1 MPILLTLA
9 IVGLMGTV
17 SDAHAQGPGEFKR
30 TPSLL
35 STRSFHTATTLADAR
50 VLVDGGTDG
59 TFVHRSAEIYD
70 PATGDFT
77 DTGEMAQFRFG
88 HTATLMNDGR
98 VPVTGGPKHQDRFI
112 AEAEIYDPST
122 GEFAMTTPPSSTRA
136 YHTSTL
142 LQNGKVLIVEGLS
155 NHFEILSSAELF
167 DPATATLLATRF
179 RWPFLVQGCVGLG
192 IEQAGVLSG
201 QTRETRHAIK
211 KFPEKPTIESR
222 DM

>member
-1 MPILLTLA
+1 MLPILLTLA

-50 VLVDGGTDG
+50 VLVAGGTGG

-98 VPVTGGPKHQDRFI
+98 VLVTGGLRHQDRFI

-122 GEFAMTTPPSSTRA
+122 GEFAMTAFSVVS
-136 YHTSTL
+136 
-142 LQNGKVLIVEGLS
+142 QGLS
-155 NHFEILSSAELF
+155 HVNTAAKWQSSDRRGTKQSL
-167 DPATATLLATRF
+167 
-179 RWPFLVQGCVGLG
+179 
-192 IEQAGVLSG
+192 
-201 QTRETRHAIK
+201 
-211 KFPEKPTIESR
+211 
-222 DM
+222 

>member
-1 MPILLTLA
+1 MA
-9 IVGLMGTV
+9 
-17 SDAHAQGPGEFKR
+17 
-30 TPSLL
+30 
-35 STRSFHTATTLADAR
+35 
-50 VLVDGGTDG
+50 GGTDG

-167 DPATATLLATRF
+167 DPETDTFSDTSPMAVSGTRL
-179 RWPFLVQGCVGLG
+179 RRLG
-192 IEQAGVLSG
+192 
-201 QTRETRHAIK
+201 H
-211 KFPEKPTIESR
+211 
-222 DM
+222 

>member
-142 LQNGKVLIVEGLS
+142 LQNGKVLIVGGLS

-167 DPATATLLATRF
+167 DPATDTFSDTSPMAVSGTRL
-179 RWPFLVQGCVGLG
+179 RRLG
-192 IEQAGVLSG
+192 HEQAGVLSG
-201 QTRETRHAIK
+201 QTRETRHAVK
-211 KFPEKPTIESR
+211 KFPEKPMIESR